1 MKKLLIYLIANA
13 LALYGISY
21 LLNGNF
27 TVTGG
32 WIGYGVAAAIIGLVN
47 ALVKPILKLLSL
59 PFLLMTAGLFSIV
72 LNILMLALARYLLNN
87 IVIIEGV
94 HIEISTLITY
104 VWAALLLSLANMVI
118 HWIPV
123 K

>member
-27 TVTGG
+27 MVTGG
-32 WIGYGVAAAIIGLVN
+32 WIGYLVAAAIIGLVN
-47 ALVKPILKLLSL
+47 SLVKPILKLLSL

-72 LNILMLALARYLLNN
+72 LNILMLVLARYILNN
-87 IVIIEGV
+87 VIVMEGV

-104 VWAALLLSLANMVI
+104 LWVALLISLANMVI
-118 HWIPV
+118 HWIPT